1 MAETHE
7 PVDNMIRAASGDC
20 HGANLKNLEQEVDII
35 KTSIMRLL
43 MDIRER
49 MNDLENPYTLAGS
62 GSDGVVP
69 DGAPDPDVDISDAR
83 KSALNAREAALDA
96 KELEMDAT
104 KAKLDAETRNKSQK
118 NQPEHGAPPV
128 NGNKKVPDDRMF
140 ALPNSRIAAPH
151 KPESLSY
158 PYANETLRLQKI
170 YHLFQ
175 WTQQSVRK
183 FGHDRLEIMLESY
196 RIMGYISKASVDEIQ
211 AISRLVPGNLGEEN
225 EVGPDEFVSVIYT
238 LNRILTP
245 NDISLDRDM
254 IEVMTEHHQKEPEK
268 RIVLSDFSL
277 ERDEKVVS

>member
-104 KAKLDAETRNKSQK
+104 KAKLDAETRNESQK
-118 NQPEHGAPPV
+118 NQPEHGAPRLTEIRRFLMTGCLHCRIP
-128 NGNKKVPDDRMF
+128 G
-140 ALPNSRIAAPH
+140 LPP
-151 KPESLSY
+151 L
-158 PYANETLRLQKI
+158 
-170 YHLFQ
+170 
-175 WTQQSVRK
+175 
-183 FGHDRLEIMLESY
+183 
-196 RIMGYISKASVDEIQ
+196 
-211 AISRLVPGNLGEEN
+211 ISRNPCH
-225 EVGPDEFVSVIYT
+225 T
-238 LNRILTP
+238 LMQTR
-245 NDISLDRDM
+245 
-254 IEVMTEHHQKEPEK
+254 H
-268 RIVLSDFSL
+268 
-277 ERDEKVVS
+277 

>member
-1 MAETHE
+1 MAETQE
-7 PVDNMIRAASGDC
+7 QVDKMINVASGDD

-43 MDIRER
+43 MDIQER

-69 DGAPDPDVDISDAR
+69 DGAPDLEGDISDAQ
-83 KSALNAREAALDA
+83 KSALKAREAALDA
-96 KELEMDAT
+96 KELQMDAT
-104 KAKLDAETRNKSQK
+104 KAKLDAETRNESPK
-118 NQPEHGAPPV
+118 NQPEPGGPLV
-128 NGNKKVPDDRMF
+128 NENKKVLDDRML
-140 ALPNSRIAAPH
+140 ALLNSRIAVPH

-158 PYANETLRLQKI
+158 PYANETLKLHKI

-196 RIMGYISKASVDEIQ
+196 QIMGYISKASVDEIQ
-211 AISRLVPGNLGEEN
+211 VISRLMPGNLGEEN

-268 RIVLSDFSL
+268 GNCSL
-277 ERDEKVVS
+277 RLLTQRDEKVVS